1 MVLPVTSV
9 WLGVPYNSRVSMS
22 RRKSTVQLAR
32 AVAAY
37 VSEGR
42 TQTWI
47 AEKLN
52 MSQPRVSQLLS
63 YLSDAERP
71 TYRRGRPRSR

>member
-1 MVLPVTSV
+1 
-9 WLGVPYNSRVSMS
+9 MS
-22 RRKSTVQLAR
+22 TLQLAR

-42 TQTWI
+42 TQAWI
-47 AEKLN
+47 AAKLN

-71 TYRRGRPRSR
+71 SYRRGRPRSR